1 MNLNIP
7 KPWRS
12 LLIRYGTAIVATLLA
27 TLLRE
32 LLDPILE
39 HRAPFSAYY
48 AAVMFTAWYGGLG
61 PSLLALVSGAVLAD
75 YFFIEPRL
83 SLFTSNLEQQ
93 VSLGL
98 FVAVGVVVAVLSESL
113 HASRRRTKRPVP
125 NWLRPTAGLQKE
137 IAERQQAEQWL
148 LESEQRFRGYFEQG
162 LVGMAML
169 SAERDWIEA
178 NRRLCQMLG
187 YSEQELMSK
196 KWAELV
202 HPDDQP
208 GDEVRFKQMLGRTSS
223 KATSRINASSA
234 RMARYCKPAFPCSA
248 CGSPMAPWIA
258 SWSWFR
264 TLPNANRRRMWRPLP
279 DRNFRSKRGS
289 GASKRRR
296 KWLRSGPLSIIR
308 HFPGATVRIWTA
320 PGNLAVLGRGWPCP
334 KLLARRHLRFLSEI
348 YRIWYGE
355 CSTIGGTQNLLV

>member
-113 HASRRRTKRPVP
+113 HASRRRIE
-125 NWLRPTAGLQKE
+125 TARAELAEANRGLQKE

-169 SAERDWIEA
+169 SAESGWIEA

-196 KWAELV
+196 QWAKLV

-208 GDEVRFKQMLGRTSS
+208 GDEVRFKQILGGLMQGYVTDQRFLRKDGKVLQASLS
-223 KATSRINASSA
+223 VQCMRKPDGAVDCILVLVQDAAKRQPVEDVATVA
-234 RMARYCKPAFPCSA
+234 RAQ
-248 CGSPMAPWIA
+248 
-258 SWSWFR
+258 
-264 TLPNANRRRMWRPLP
+264 LPEQA
-279 DRNFRSKRGS
+279 GE
-289 GASKRRR
+289 RR
-296 KWLRSGPLSIIR
+296 K
-308 HFPGATVRIWTA
+308 
-320 PGNLAVLGRGWPCP
+320 
-334 KLLARRHLRFLSEI
+334 
-348 YRIWYGE
+348 
-355 CSTIGGTQNLLV
+355 